1 MTDGKQDLPLR
12 QREPGT
18 WWFRVGLF
26 AVAGVLLLWLLSS
39 FALTWFYPRDWIL
52 TVHDPKE
59 KTGFSRAFHTE
70 RECQIV
76 MRMWH
81 GEADRARR
89 EGKPQDAPTATC
101 TKL

>member
-1 MTDGKQDLPLR
+1 MTNGKQGGSLR

-26 AVAGVLLLWLLSS
+26 VVAGVLFVWLVTS
-39 FALTWFYPRDWIL
+39 FALTWFYPRDWVL

-89 EGKPQDAPTATC
+89 EGKPEDAPTATC
-101 TKL
+101 AKL

>member
-1 MTDGKQDLPLR
+1 MTSGQQGASLR

-18 WWFRVGLF
+18 WWFRAGLF
-26 AVAGVLLLWLLSS
+26 VVGGALLVWLVTAFLN
-39 FALTWFYPRDWIL
+39 TWLYPRDWIL

-59 KTGFSRAFHTE
+59 KTGFSRAFQTQQ
-70 RECQIV
+70 ECEKV

-89 EGKPQDAPTATC
+89 EGKPEAAPTATC
-101 TKL
+101 AKI